1 MRERII
7 MNKIRVYNDEEI
19 KILLNNPNVEKINNK
34 CHIVYKKEFKLW
46 AVKEKLSDT
55 SKTARQ
61 IFEAGKFD
69 MNILD
74 DRTPQKRICSWVK
87 KYKKFGEDYFTDKNK
102 YSYKALQHES
112 VKVSD
117 DENLFLNYIRRAVNN
132 PRFVSFVIDKD
143 ANGKLRMNSWLSIED
158 EKTNN

>member
-1 MRERII
+1 

-74 DRTPQKRICSWVK
+74 DRTPQKRICSWIK

-102 YSYKALQHES
+102 YTYKALQHES
-112 VKVSD
+112 VKMNN
-117 DENLFLNYIRRAVNN
+117 DESLFLNYIRKAVNN

>member
-1 MRERII
+1 
-7 MNKIRVYNDEEI
+7 MNKIRVYNDDEI
-19 KILLNNPNVEKINNK
+19 KILLGNSNVERIRNK
-34 CHIVYKKEFKLW
+34 CHIVYKNSFKLW

-61 IFEAGKFD
+61 IFVAGGFD

-102 YSYKALQHES
+102 YTYKAIKTNNTET
-112 VKVSD
+112 K
-117 DENLFLNYIRRAVNN
+117 FLSKTFNDPKFIAL
-132 PRFVSFVIDKD
+132 VIEKKD
-143 ANGKLRMNSWLSIED
+143 NGKLDYRVIRKLDD
-158 EKTNN
+158 EKDNSKS

>member
-1 MRERII
+1 
-7 MNKIRVYNDEEI
+7 MNKIRVYNDDEI
-19 KILLNNPNVEKINNK
+19 KILLDNSNVERIRNK
-34 CHIVYKKEFKLW
+34 CHIVYKNSFKLW

-61 IFEAGKFD
+61 IFVAGGFD

-102 YSYKALQHES
+102 YTYKAIQ
-112 VKVSD
+112 
-117 DENLFLNYIRRAVNN
+117 RNN
-132 PRFVSFVIDKD
+132 TETKYLSKTFNDPKFIALEIEKKD
-143 ANGKLRMNSWLSIED
+143 NGKLDYRVVRKLDD
-158 EKTNN
+158 EKDNSKS

>member
-1 MRERII
+1 
-7 MNKIRVYNDEEI
+7 MNKIRVYNDDEI
-19 KILLNNPNVEKINNK
+19 KILLGNSNVERIRNK
-34 CHIVYKKEFKLW
+34 CHIVYKNSFKLW

-61 IFEAGKFD
+61 IFVAGGFD

-102 YSYKALQHES
+102 FTYKAIQTNKTET
-112 VKVSD
+112 K
-117 DENLFLNYIRRAVNN
+117 FLSKTFNDPKFIAL
-132 PRFVSFVIDKD
+132 VIEKKD
-143 ANGKLRMNSWLSIED
+143 NGKLDYRVIRELDD
-158 EKTNN
+158 EKDNSKS

>member
-1 MRERII
+1 

-19 KILLNNPNVEKINNK
+19 KILLSNSNVERIRNK
-34 CHIVYKKEFKLW
+34 SQIVYKNSFKLW

-61 IFEAGKFD
+61 IFVAGGFD

-74 DRTPQKRICSWVK
+74 DRTPQKRLCSWVK

-102 YSYKALQHES
+102 YSYKAMTKKEYP
-112 VKVSD
+112 
-117 DENLFLNYIRRAVNN
+117 FLSKTFNDSNFIA
-132 PRFVSFVIDKD
+132 FVIQKKD
-143 ANGKLRMNSWLSIED
+143 DGTFDYRIIRKEQNEKNNS
-158 EKTNN
+158 

>member
-1 MRERII
+1 
-7 MNKIRVYNDEEI
+7 MNKIRVYNDYEI

-46 AVKEKLSDT
+46 AVKEKLSHKE
-55 SKTARQ
+55 KTARQ
-61 IFEAGKFD
+61 IFVAGGFD

-102 YSYKALQHES
+102 FTYKAIQTN
-112 VKVSD
+112 KTD
-117 DENLFLNYIRRAVNN
+117 TKFLSKTFNDPKFIAL
-132 PRFVSFVIDKD
+132 VIEKKD
-143 ANGKLRMNSWLSIED
+143 NGKLDYRVVRELDD
-158 EKTNN
+158 EKDNSKS